1 MMLKLLFVC
10 ALADACGVTRAQAT
24 HATSPPVRPPVNI
37 DAMAW
42 LAGCR
47 AGNNGH
53 AEFHEQWMKPADGM
67 MLGMSRTLVD
77 GKITTY
83 ESMRIHTLVDGS
95 IALTPNPSG

>member
-1 MMLKLLFVC
+1 MLTCLFFV
-10 ALADACGVTRAQAT
+10 ALADACGGTRPHAPHATRA
-24 HATSPPVRPPVNI
+24 PVRPPVTI

-77 GKITTY
+77 GKIRAY